1 MWSVVIAV
9 AVGQQTWSSS
19 EAFEA
24 MRGAV
29 QAAQQLIKAS
39 NGSLTTLVAAVV
51 APQKWGPGHS
61 LLTVLIGDS
70 PAYVWRAQPAR
81 VDEISYTP
89 SLHGLHRY
97 EVQCRWHL
105 LAVELQQMM
114 TRLLHLMRSVEGQA
128 ACIAR
133 AVRATTSGVWFMNK
147 PSPTTWGHRRLRELH
162 L

>member
-1 MWSVVIAV
+1 MLSVVIAV

-29 QAAQQLIKAS
+29 RAAQQFIKAS
-39 NGSLTTLVAAVV
+39 DGSLTTLVAAVV

-89 SLHGLHRY
+89 PLHGLPRY
-97 EVQCRWHL
+97 EVHCRGHL

-114 TRLLHLMRSVEGQA
+114 TRLLHLMRLAERLA

-133 AVRATTSGVWFMNK
+133 AVRATISGVWFMRK
-147 PSPTTWGHRRLRELH
+147 PSKMT
-162 L
+162 